1 MGGVEDAIEAL
12 SPIIP
17 VSRETGERLATLV
30 DLVRK
35 WQPVE
40 NLVSPTTLPVI
51 WQRHIADS
59 AQLVP
64 MFPAAR
70 RWLDLGSGAGFP
82 GLVIAIL
89 AAERPSVGRVDLIES
104 NSRKCAFLR
113 QAIRQ
118 TAAPAAV
125 HQGRIEA
132 VLREW
137 QNPVDVVTARA
148 LAPLTDL
155 FAMVLPIV
163 SSGSRAAFLKGR
175 DFAREISEA
184 SKSWD
189 FDLVNHRSLVDS
201 EGVILEVTRLSRKAA
216 GTGGG
221 SKQ

>member
-1 MGGVEDAIEAL
+1 MGAAEEAIEAL
-12 SPIIP
+12 SPITP
-17 VSRETGERLATLV
+17 VSRETGQRLAILV

-35 WQPVE
+35 WQPAE
-40 NLVSPTTLPVI
+40 NLVSRATLPVI
-51 WQRHIADS
+51 WRRHIADS

-64 MFPAAR
+64 MFPKAR

-82 GLVIAIL
+82 GLVVAIL
-89 AAERPSVGRVDLIES
+89 VMDRPDGGRVDLIES

-113 QAIRQ
+113 AAIRQ
-118 TAAPAAV
+118 TGAPADV
-125 HQGRIEA
+125 HEGRIAA

-137 QNPVDVVTARA
+137 RNPVDVVTARA

-155 FAMVLPIV
+155 FAMVFPMV
-163 SSGSRAAFLKGR
+163 STGSHTAFLKGR

-201 EGVILEVTRLSRKAA
+201 NGVILEITRLSRKLA
-216 GTGGG
+216 GAGGA
-221 SKQ
+221 SQQ

>member
-1 MGGVEDAIEAL
+1 MGIVEEAIETL
-12 SPIIP
+12 SSIAP

-40 NLVSPTTLPVI
+40 NLVSPATLPVI

-70 RWLDLGSGAGFP
+70 HWLDLGSGAGFP
-82 GLVIAIL
+82 GLVVAIL
-89 AAERPSVGRVDLIES
+89 VADRQDGRRVGLIES

-113 QAIRQ
+113 QAIRL
-118 TAAPAAV
+118 TGAPAAV
-125 HQGRIEA
+125 HEGRIET

-137 QNPVDVVTARA
+137 RNPVDVVTARA

-163 SSGSRAAFLKGR
+163 SAGSRAAFLKGR

-189 FDLVNHRSLVDS
+189 FDLVDHKSMVDS
-201 EGVILEVTRLSRKAA
+201 EGVILEITRLSRKTS
-216 GTGGG
+216 GTGGA

>member
-1 MGGVEDAIEAL
+1 MDPVDEAIEAL
-12 SPIIP
+12 SAIVP
-17 VSRETGERLATLV
+17 VPRETGTKLATLV

-35 WQPVE
+35 WQPIE
-40 NLVSPTTLPVI
+40 NLVSPATLPVI

-70 RWLDLGSGAGFP
+70 YWLDLGSGAGFP

-89 AAERPSVGRVDLIES
+89 AAGRPDGGRVDLIES

-113 QAIRQ
+113 EAIRQ
-118 TAAPAAV
+118 TGAPATV
-125 HQGRIEA
+125 HEGRIDT

-137 QNPVDVVTARA
+137 RNPVDVVTARA

-155 FAMVLPIV
+155 FAMVSPNI
-163 SSGSRAAFLKGR
+163 SAGSRAAFLKGR
-175 DFAREISEA
+175 DFAREIAEA

-189 FDLVNHRSLVDS
+189 FDLVNHKSLVDS
-201 EGVILEVTRLSRKAA
+201 AGVVLEITWLERKAGA
-216 GTGGG
+216 GAL
-221 SKQ
+221 

>member
-1 MGGVEDAIEAL
+1 MGAVEEAIEVL

-17 VSRETGERLATLV
+17 VSRETAERLATLV

-35 WQPVE
+35 WQPAE
-40 NLVSPTTLPVI
+40 NLVSPATLPVI
-51 WQRHIADS
+51 WRRHIADS
-59 AQLVP
+59 AQLLP
-64 MFPAAR
+64 MFPGAR
-70 RWLDLGSGAGFP
+70 NWLDLGSGAGFP
-82 GLVIAIL
+82 GLVVAIL
-89 AAERPSVGRVDLIES
+89 VGDRLDGGWVDLIES

-118 TAAPAAV
+118 TGAPANV
-125 HQGRIEA
+125 HEGRIETI
-132 VLREW
+132 LRGW
-137 QNPVDVVTARA
+137 RKPVEVVTARA

-163 SSGSRAAFLKGR
+163 SAGSRAAFLKGR

-184 SKSWD
+184 AQSWD

-201 EGVILEVTRLSRKAA
+201 EGVILEITRLSRKAA
-216 GTGGG
+216 GTGGA